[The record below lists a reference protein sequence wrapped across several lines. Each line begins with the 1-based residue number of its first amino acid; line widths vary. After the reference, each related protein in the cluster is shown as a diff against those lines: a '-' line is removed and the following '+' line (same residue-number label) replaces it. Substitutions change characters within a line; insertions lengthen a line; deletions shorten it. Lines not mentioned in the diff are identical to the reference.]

1 MIWLGL
7 LLLSVAQATPCL
19 DGWQSPS
26 TGSGTCSHHGGIDH
40 SKDVNV
46 PYQYTPAPTYTF
58 TPPATTTDETTVD
71 VVNVCGED
79 VIGVTYYEDHV
90 FKAIILLGED
100 KDIARFAHIY
110 RDIGTTRCNDKVIPW
125 TLIWEQEINPLTFVK
140 NFSNGVEVVFKYT
153 PNDHVVSVVLR

>member
-7 LLLSVAQATPCL
+7 LLLRVAQATPCL

-46 PYQYTPAPTYTF
+46 PYRYTPAPTY

-71 VVNVCGED
+71 VVNVCGEV
-79 VIGVTYYEDHV
+79 VIGVTYYEDHI
-90 FKAIILLGED
+90 FKGLILLGED
-100 KDIARFAHIY
+100 KDIARFYRVY
-110 RDIGTTRCNDKVIPW
+110 RDIGTNRCSTLKGDPW
-125 TLIWEQEINPLTFVK
+125 GLIWEQEINPVTFVK
-140 NFSNGVEVVFKYT
+140 DFSNGIEVVFKYT
-153 PNDHVVSVVLR
+153 PNDHIVSIVIH